1 MKLELFVVGP
11 LQTNCYLLWDED
23 SGEAIVIDPGDEG
36 DFLSENIVR
45 RNLHLESILLTHG
58 HFDHVVGLL
67 PLTLNFPEAKM
78 YLHPADHFLYARAA
92 SSARHFVPNY
102 APDPLPLIE
111 SLTLKDP
118 SAKHLE
124 RPQKGQT
131 LRGEIEVILT
141 PGHTPGSMC
150 FYLPKKGWL
159 FTGDTLLKG
168 TIGETHHKY
177 SRPLDLSRS
186 LEKLFTL
193 PPETVVYPGHG
204 EPTTLA
210 AEVPSNHP

>member
-23 SGEAIVIDPGDEG
+23 SGDAIVVDPGDEG

-67 PLTLNFPEAKM
+67 PLTLNFPEAKI

-102 APDPLPLIE
+102 APDPLPLME
-111 SLTLKDP
+111 RLTLKDP

-124 RPQKGQT
+124 RFQKGQT
-131 LRGEIEVILT
+131 LLDGMKVILT
-141 PGHTPGSMC
+141 PGHTPGSVC
-150 FYLPKKGWL
+150 FYAPIEGWL

-177 SRPLDLSRS
+177 SSALKLSRS
-186 LEKLFTL
+186 LEKLYAL
-193 PPETVVYPGHG
+193 PQETVVYPGHG
-204 EPTTLA
+204 AETTIA
-210 AEVPSNHP
+210 YEVR